1 MAALGFLGGYFTL
14 KHKYVLA
21 LIVLLVIGATA
32 AVLKLPVKLGLDL
45 AGGTRVVLRA
55 ETDKLPKGQEWN
67 SEKDLGSVIRIL
79 RRRIDALGVSEPLI
93 QPKGTDQVIV
103 ELPGIKDPDQA
114 IKTIQSTARMEFRYF
129 RSVQSKRYPMAKYRM
144 SISQDKEGNETYSFT
159 DPQGNDVKPE
169 AIINQ
174 SELIL
179 TGADLMPDAAAS
191 KNPQTF
197 QNVVDLHFTTEGTK
211 KFAAFTRR
219 HRDEILA
226 IILEG
231 KILSAPNI
239 QDAILDGRAQISG
252 NFKDVT
258 EAARLADF
266 LNAGALPVPLEI
278 IQRQGVEATLGQ
290 VAITKSVKAGAVG
303 LGLVVLFM
311 IVYYLLPG
319 FIADIALAI
328 YALLTFAIFKL
339 IPVTITLPGIAAY
352 ILSIGMAVDANIL
365 IFERLKEELRNGKTL
380 KAAIDAGFSRA
391 FTSIFD
397 SNMCTAITCV
407 ILYAFGT
414 GPIRGF
420 ALVLGLGVI
429 TSMFTA
435 ITATRTILHL
445 LVHTGVA
452 ENPRWF
458 GLGRQWVTGSSRGR
472 HLNIVGHMAIWFTI
486 SLLVIVPGMFAWLTH
501 GLNKGIDFT
510 GGSFMQVQFSQPV
523 DSDAIQKALAK
534 VGVED
539 TSIQKGSGNQ
549 SNVAFI
555 RTKEIAHSKLTEV
568 TASLKSMGGDIQ
580 QVEQVGGTISKE
592 LTSNA
597 IKAVL
602 LSSLIIV
609 LYLSIR
615 FAIGG
620 IAQGFRFGLCAI
632 IATLHDV
639 LVIIG
644 IFAILGWWKHWEID
658 SMFVTALLT
667 VIGFSTHDT
676 IVIFDR
682 IRENLRHRQVSETF
696 DQLVNRSI
704 LQSFAR
710 SINTSFTVILTLAA
724 LLALGTTYGTALW
737 QFVFALLIGVITGTY
752 SSIFNASQLLVL
764 WQRFTGHDGS
774 AAAVAG
780 RPAPKE
786 RELKPMVSVP
796 TPEEP
801 IVSSETEEETTEGT
815 DESKPKI
822 KRKKRR
828 Y

>member
-1 MAALGFLGGYFTL
+1 L

-21 LIVLLVIGATA
+21 LIIALVIGATA
-32 AVLKLPVKLGLDL
+32 AVLKLPTKQGLDL

-55 ETDKLPKGQEWN
+55 ETDKLPNGQKWD
-67 SEKDLGSVIRIL
+67 SEKDLTSVIRIL

-93 QPKGTDQVIV
+93 QPKGTDQVII
-103 ELPGIKDPDQA
+103 ELPGIKDPDKA
-114 IKTIQSTARMEFRYF
+114 IQIIQSTARMEFRYF

-144 SISQDKEGNETYSFT
+144 SINQDKDGNEVYSFT
-159 DPQGNDVKPE
+159 DPQGNEVKPE
-169 AIINQ
+169 TVINE
-174 SELIL
+174 SDLIL
-179 TGADLMPDAAAS
+179 TGADLQPDAAAS
-191 KNPQTF
+191 KNPQNY
-197 QNVVDLHFTTEGTK
+197 QNVVDLHFTEEGTK

-239 QDAILDGRAQISG
+239 QDTILDGRAQISG
-252 NFKDVT
+252 NFKTVE

-266 LNAGALPVPLEI
+266 LNAGALPVPLEV
-278 IQRQGVEATLGQ
+278 IQREGVEATLGQ
-290 VAITKSVKAGAVG
+290 VAVTKSVKAGVLG

-311 IVYYLLPG
+311 VVYYLLPG

-380 KAAIDAGFSRA
+380 RAAIDAGFSRA

-407 ILYAFGT
+407 ILYIFGT

-420 ALVLGLGVI
+420 ALVLGLGVV

-445 LVHTGVA
+445 LVRTGAA
-452 ENPRWF
+452 ENPVWF
-458 GLGRQWVTGSSRGR
+458 GLSRQWVTGTSRGR
-472 HLNIVGHMAIWFTI
+472 HLNIVGHMGLWFTI
-486 SLLVIVPGMFAWLTH
+486 SAIVILPGMFAWATH

-510 GGSFMQVQFSQPV
+510 GGSFMQVRFQQPV
-523 DSDAIQKALAK
+523 DSDAIQKSLE
-534 VGVED
+534 GIGISD
-539 TSIQKGSGNQ
+539 TTIQKGTGEQ
-549 SNVAFI
+549 SDVAFI
-555 RTKEIAHSKLTEV
+555 RTKEIPHDKLVEV
-568 TASLKSMGGDIQ
+568 TTSLKSMGGDIQ

-597 IKAVL
+597 VKAVL
-602 LSSLIIV
+602 LSALIIV
-609 LYLSIR
+609 LYLSVR

-620 IAQGFRFGLCAI
+620 IAQGFRFGVCAI
-632 IATLHDV
+632 LATLHDV

-644 IFAILGWWKHWEID
+644 IFALIGFFNRHWEID

-682 IRENLRHRQVSETF
+682 IRENMHHKELNENF
-696 DQLVNRSI
+696 DHLVNRSI

-710 SINTSFTVILTLAA
+710 SINTSFTVILTLVA
-724 LLALGTTYGTALW
+724 LLVLGTVYGTALW

-764 WQRFTGHDGS
+764 WQRLTGGTG
-774 AAAVAG
+774 AAVAG
-780 RPAPKE
+780 GPAPKP
-786 RELKPMVSVP
+786 RELKPMVQIP
-796 TPEEP
+796 TQ
-801 IVSSETEEETTEGT
+801 EETASTPAETGEGEGET
-815 DESKPKI
+815 PGTTKPKV
-822 KRKKRR
+822 KRRKRR